1 MCVCLGC
8 LDWSLASPPT
18 VDLRVLSGS
27 MRGLD
32 GHRALGQLWFISQLW
47 AKAEPQEDRIQAWV
61 DRKHYSCLCL
71 YYLKGYCLLTDLCAG
86 MSRDEFF
93 AREDYILIN
102 FFVGFFFFSIFSI
115 KNIQWKSTESNQPR
129 ALEPNT
135 RINKFR
141 CASHAFFNN
150 KTLKMWLNL
159 PSLPLSSQSA
169 PSFPE
174 GATIMKLS

>member
-8 LDWSLASPPT
+8 LDWSLASPPI

-32 GHRALGQLWFISQLW
+32 DHRALRQLWFISQLR
-47 AKAEPQEDRIQAWV
+47 AKAEPREDRIQAWV

-71 YYLKGYCLLTDLCAG
+71 YYLKGYCLLTELCAG

-102 FFVGFFFFSIFSI
+102 FFVGFFILF
-115 KNIQWKSTESNQPR
+115 
-129 ALEPNT
+129 L
-135 RINKFR
+135 
-141 CASHAFFNN
+141 
-150 KTLKMWLNL
+150 TLKIYSGKAQRAISQEPLN
-159 PSLPLSSQSA
+159 PI
-169 PSFPE
+169 PE
-174 GATIMKLS
+174 LINLGVHHMLFLITKH